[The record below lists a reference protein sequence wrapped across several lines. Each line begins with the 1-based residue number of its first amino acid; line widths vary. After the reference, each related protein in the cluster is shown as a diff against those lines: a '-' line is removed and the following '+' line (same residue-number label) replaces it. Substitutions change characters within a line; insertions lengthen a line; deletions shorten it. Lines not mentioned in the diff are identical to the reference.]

1 MSLGKVTGLSTANS
15 CCCQWDAS
23 LGRVTIVV
31 AILLLKKRT
40 KWGAVVIVWI
50 EIYCKRA
57 VLLSAGGMEKTVE
70 SREAVGRLVIEAVA
84 ATPIL
89 NLFSAVAS

>member
-1 MSLGKVTGLSTANS
+1 M
-15 CCCQWDAS
+15 
-23 LGRVTIVV
+23 V
-31 AILLLKKRT
+31 AILHLRKRT

-57 VLLSAGGMEKTVE
+57 VLLSTGGKGKRVE
-70 SREAVGRLVIEAVA
+70 SREAVGRIVIVAVA